1 MANETPPRPA
11 ARKSVKEDTLVLNI
25 VKHYFKCAGAVV
37 AIWGFGYWQFSP
49 AWLLLGLVAYV
60 WKEKKNKENQKKI
73 EISQQAA
80 KNEQAAI
87 LARVED
93 LPSWVSSVYLQF
105 STNWYMCTVTARF
118 AGSNPSPPMAR
129 CQFIE

>member
-11 ARKSVKEDTLVLNI
+11 GRKAVKEETLVLNL

-80 KNEQAAI
+80 RNEQAAI

-93 LPSWVSSVYLQF
+93 LPSWVSFLLICVS
-105 STNWYMCTVTARF
+105 S
-118 AGSNPSPPMAR
+118 
-129 CQFIE
+129 